1 MQVHRIFKPPRH
13 NTLTLKTALQ
23 VGGLLACTLLWQA
36 SSAQT
41 AAPSAASPATDSAAD
56 ASVSVPPVVYHS
68 VFKET
73 SLGVEKDTDNWRKA
87 NDEVGKFTRGH
98 VDILKWE
105 ELESAKTLPG
115 SAQKPAAAPDAVQ
128 KPSVPTP
135 AATTSPGPGATKPIA
150 APAHKH

>member
-1 MQVHRIFKPPRH
+1 MQTHHFFKPQRSAIP
-13 NTLTLKTALQ
+13 TSLAILCALF
-23 VGGLLACTLLWQA
+23 WQA
-36 SSAQT
+36 SAAQMATDPDADSAT
-41 AAPSAASPATDSAAD
+41 NPSAKVPA
-56 ASVSVPPVVYHS
+56 VEYRS

-105 ELESAKTLPG
+105 EQEAAKAMKEPTG
-115 SAQKPAAAPDAVQ
+115 KAMAQPATPKAAI
-128 KPSVPTP
+128 P
-135 AATTSPGPGATKPIA
+135 APASSMPVAPNTTKPIA

>member
-1 MQVHRIFKPPRH
+1 MPVNTIFRSHRHAISA
-13 NTLTLKTALQ
+13 NLAIMCAL
-23 VGGLLACTLLWQA
+23 AWHA

-41 AAPSAASPATDSAAD
+41 AMAPSAESAANPNVRVP
-56 ASVSVPPVVYHS
+56 AVSYRS

-73 SLGVEKDTDNWRKA
+73 SLGVEKDSTDWRKA

-105 ELESAKTLPG
+105 EQENAKAIKDPM
-115 SAQKPAAAPDAVQ
+115 QKPMAEPDAMTKPSAPDTA
-128 KPSVPTP
+128 
-135 AATTSPGPGATKPIA
+135 KPIA

>member
-1 MQVHRIFKPPRH
+1 MSTHRFFQFCRAVAP
-13 NTLTLKTALQ
+13 TSAA
-23 VGGLLACTLLWQA
+23 LACALLWQT
-36 SSAQT
+36 SIAQT
-41 AAPSAASPATDSAAD
+41 PAVAATNPAAKVPA
-56 ASVSVPPVVYHS
+56 VEYRS

-105 ELESAKTLPG
+105 EQEAAKAMKEPTG
-115 SAQKPAAAPDAVQ
+115 KAMAQPATPKAAI
-128 KPSVPTP
+128 P
-135 AATTSPGPGATKPIA
+135 APASSMPVAPNTTKPIA

>member
-1 MQVHRIFKPPRH
+1 MSTYRISKFRSA
-13 NTLTLKTALQ
+13 TYTSLA
-23 VGGLLACTLLWQA
+23 LACALLWQISAAQIA
-36 SSAQT
+36 ST
-41 AAPSAASPATDSAAD
+41 PSAASAANPTAKVPA
-56 ASVSVPPVVYHS
+56 VEYRS

-105 ELESAKTLPG
+105 EQEAAKAMKEPTG
-115 SAQKPAAAPDAVQ
+115 KAMAQPATPKAAI
-128 KPSVPTP
+128 P
-135 AATTSPGPGATKPIA
+135 APASSMPVAPNTTKPIA